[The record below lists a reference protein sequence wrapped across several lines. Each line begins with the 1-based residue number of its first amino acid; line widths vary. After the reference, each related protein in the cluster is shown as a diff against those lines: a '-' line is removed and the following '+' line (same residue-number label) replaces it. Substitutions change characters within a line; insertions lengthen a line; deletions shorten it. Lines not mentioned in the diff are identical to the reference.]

1 MAERKKRDRDEDEK
15 VASSDTAHR
24 SEEITE
30 LEELAMRE
38 ARRGTAE
45 SLDRALKAVERAAK
59 LRRDSQGRDSRG

>member
-1 MAERKKRDRDEDEK
+1 MAERKKPDKDEK
-15 VASSDTAHR
+15 TAPSDAAHR

-59 LRRDSQGRDSRG
+59 LRRDSQS